1 MTVSFFYKEIEWI
14 DPKAVVS
21 VFEDADYVCLL
32 HSTLPDGAD
41 VKVQR
46 LGRYS
51 FLSANPFMTIT
62 ADNGQ
67 TFVDDVPVD
76 GNPFDVIKEQMSVNM
91 PDLATHDAGLPPMQ
105 GGAMG
110 WFGYDLG
117 LYLEDIPTCKNPVR
131 PYGDMAVGLY
141 DWVISFDHEQ
151 QQVFVMANG
160 ITGDS
165 KTVVADIVSKISGA
179 KIKPLNQP
187 NSDRGVQT
195 FFSRPEYE
203 TAVQKVIDY
212 IYAGDIF
219 QANMTQ
225 PFQVDFSGASP
236 LEVYLYLSHV
246 NPAPFSGYM
255 DCGTVQIAS
264 SSPERFLTLNH
275 TGLVETRPIKGT
287 RPRGVT
293 PEQDEQ
299 LANDLLGAVKDR
311 AENVMIVDLLRNDM
325 SKVCKAGT
333 ISVPK
338 VCGLESYQSVHHL
351 VSVVRGVLGADKT
364 ALDLLKACYPG
375 GSITGA
381 PKIRA
386 QEIIAELEVMQRGVY
401 CGALGYIGFSGAMDT
416 NITIRTMAI
425 QNGTATFNAGG
436 GIVSDSQPADE
447 YEETLDKA
455 RKMFQVFG
463 DDTTDR

>member
-1 MTVSFFYKEIEWI
+1 MTFYFQEISWI

-21 VFEDADYVCLL
+21 VFEKDDFVCLL
-32 HSTLPDGAD
+32 HSTMPEGAD
-41 VKVQR
+41 IKVQR

-51 FLSANPFMTIT
+51 FLSANPFMKIT
-62 ADNGQ
+62 AENSQ
-67 TFVDDVPVD
+67 VFVDDRAVV
-76 GNPFDVIKEQMSVNM
+76 GNPFDVIKEKMTDYTDYNVVHNT
-91 PDLATHDAGLPPMQ
+91 DLPPMQ

-110 WFGYDLG
+110 WFGYDVG

-141 DWVISFDHEQ
+141 DWIISFDHETKQ
-151 QQVFVMANG
+151 TFVMANG

-165 KTVVADIVSKISGA
+165 KGVVSDIVTKISGVA
-179 KIKPLNQP
+179 IKPLVKP
-187 NSDRGVQT
+187 VSSDGIST
-195 FFSRPEYE
+195 FFTPEEYQG
-203 TAVQKVIDY
+203 AVQKVIDY
-212 IYAGDIF
+212 IYAGDVF

-225 PFQVDFSGASP
+225 PFQVKFSGATP
-236 LEVYLYLSHV
+236 LETYLYLSDI

-255 DCGTVQIAS
+255 DCGSVQIAS
-264 SSPERFLTLNH
+264 SSPERFLTVNH
-275 TGLVETRPIKGT
+275 NGLVETRPIKGT

-293 PEQDEQ
+293 PEQDKFYADEL
-299 LANDLLGAVKDR
+299 LASAKDR
-311 AENVMIVDLLRNDM
+311 AENVMIVDLLRNDI
-325 SKVCKAGT
+325 SKVCGAGT
-333 ISVPK
+333 ISVPA

-351 VSVVRGVLGADKT
+351 VSVVRGVLTADNN

-386 QEIIAELEVMQRGVY
+386 QEVIAELEIMQRGVY
-401 CGALGYIGFSGAMDT
+401 CGALGYIGFSGFMDT

-425 QNGTATFNAGG
+425 QDGVATFNAGG
-436 GIVSDSQPADE
+436 GIVSDSNPVAE
-447 YEETLDKA
+447 YEETLTKA

-463 DDTTDR
+463 YDITN